1 MTPIVLTDEQARA
14 VERAKGP
21 IPVCDTKGNV
31 LGHVEPLGFSPEEIA
46 ELKRR
51 AASPEPR
58 YTSEQVQAHFRAL
71 EEEWERTGGFGETY
85 MHAFLDRLR
94 AGEGP

>member
-14 VERAKGP
+14 VGQANGP
-21 IPVCDTKGNV
+21 VPVFDSNGKV

-46 ELKRR
+46 ESKRR
-51 AASPEPR
+51 TASSEPR

-71 EEEWERTGGFGETY
+71 EEEWERTGGFDEAY
-85 MHAFLDRLR
+85 MYAFLDRLR
-94 AGEGP
+94 AREGR